1 MTTVERRADPLGSIV
16 PGLPVVEAAAHPAD
30 EVLARLGSSTD
41 GLTEF
46 EAGQRL
52 RFVGPNAV
60 RSHHVQPLRILGRQ
74 LRNAVLIL
82 LGVTALVSFFLGQ
95 RTDTIVI
102 ALILLASI
110 GLGFVNEFRA
120 ERAAEALHSQ
130 VKHRAVVTRDG
141 RRVAIDVTLLVPG
154 DVVQVA
160 LGEIVPADLRLLS
173 ATGLECDESALTGE
187 SMPATKSVSPVPAG
201 STVGDLLSCAL
212 MGTVVRAGS
221 GSGVV
226 VSTGARAE
234 FGRIAAGL
242 GVRQPETDFQAG
254 LREFSVLLLQVSVVL
269 TGLILIAN
277 LLLRRPLI
285 ESLLFSLAIAV
296 GMTPQLL
303 PAVVSTLSL
312 IHI

>member
-1 MTTVERRADPLGSIV
+1 MTTVERRADPLGSVV
-16 PGLPVVEAAAHPAD
+16 PGLPVVEAAADPAE
-30 EVLARLGSSTD
+30 EVLAQLGSSAN

-46 EAGQRL
+46 EAGRRFRL
-52 RFVGPNAV
+52 VGPNAV

-95 RTDTIVI
+95 RADTIVI

-110 GLGFVNEFRA
+110 GLGFVNELRA
-120 ERAAEALHSQ
+120 ERAAEALHSR

-187 SMPATKSVSPVPAG
+187 SMPAECAAADRGADHGGRRGPAADVAALAHPRLHAVAGRLLPRARRDGGGLSRRHRVREATVLRPRRSPAPARPSPG
-201 STVGDLLSCAL
+201 PAAPGPAAGCPVQR
-212 MGTVVRAGS
+212 RA
-221 GSGVV
+221 
-226 VSTGARAE
+226 
-234 FGRIAAGL
+234 IAA
-242 GVRQPETDFQAG
+242 A
-254 LREFSVLLLQVSVVL
+254 
-269 TGLILIAN
+269 
-277 LLLRRPLI
+277 
-285 ESLLFSLAIAV
+285 
-296 GMTPQLL
+296 
-303 PAVVSTLSL
+303 LSR
-312 IHI
+312 